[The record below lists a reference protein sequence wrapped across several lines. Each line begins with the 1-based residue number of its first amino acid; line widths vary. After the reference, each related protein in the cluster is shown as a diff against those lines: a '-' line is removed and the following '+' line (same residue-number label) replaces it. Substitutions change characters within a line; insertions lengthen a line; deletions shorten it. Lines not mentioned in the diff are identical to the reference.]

1 MKTGTYMKSMPVA
14 GEKAC
19 NYGMKYRSIV
29 GYGKMRIVENE
40 DERIHGLN
48 LLMKHYTGNDNW
60 QYDDIELKKT
70 LISCLDVENMAGK
83 RKK

>member
-48 LLMKHYTGNDNW
+48 LLMKQYTGNDNW